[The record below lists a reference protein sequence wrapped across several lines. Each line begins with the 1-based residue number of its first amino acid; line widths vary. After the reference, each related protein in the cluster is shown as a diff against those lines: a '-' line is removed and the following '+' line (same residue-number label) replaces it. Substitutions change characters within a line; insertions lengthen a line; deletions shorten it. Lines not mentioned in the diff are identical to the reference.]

1 MNKFLEG
8 IAVAMTLIGFWF
20 ISEGLAIGF
29 TISLFSNL
37 VWIYWGERQKA
48 TGIIFVNAAFIFI
61 NLNGLGVF

>member
-1 MNKFLEG
+1 MNRFLEG

-20 ISEGLAIGF
+20 ISEGMAIGF

-37 VWIYWGERQKA
+37 VWIFWGHRINAK
-48 TGIIFVNAAFIFI
+48 GIMLVNSVFIFL